1 MSAESYEWHS
11 FINAVICEKMQIN
24 EGRLSGRTQIKRL
37 EFSRMRK
44 TLGMSGKEMVKTMT
58 AKKMLIAILL
68 LIGIAAVIFV
78 RFLYDRQILD
88 NQIALVLTILI
99 FLIILPSI
107 YCLEKKQK

>member
-1 MSAESYEWHS
+1 
-11 FINAVICEKMQIN
+11 
-24 EGRLSGRTQIKRL
+24 
-37 EFSRMRK
+37 MRK

>member
-1 MSAESYEWHS
+1 
-11 FINAVICEKMQIN
+11 
-24 EGRLSGRTQIKRL
+24 
-37 EFSRMRK
+37 MRI
-44 TLGMSGKEMVKTMT
+44 TLGMTGKEMVKTMT
-58 AKKMLIAILL
+58 AKKILIAILL

-107 YCLEKKQK
+107 YRLEKKQK

>member
-1 MSAESYEWHS
+1 
-11 FINAVICEKMQIN
+11 
-24 EGRLSGRTQIKRL
+24 
-37 EFSRMRK
+37 MRK

-58 AKKMLIAILL
+58 AKKILIAILL

-78 RFLYDRQILD
+78 RFLYDQQILD